1 LPRFVW
7 GIRHARSTFRKE
19 KAAMT
24 KILCVEDS
32 EDNLFTLH
40 KRLSLAGFEVK
51 VATNGTEGV
60 DWAKTLRP
68 HLIVMDLRLPGL
80 DGWEA
85 TRRLK
90 GQPETKHIP
99 IIVVTSDTSEKSREK
114 AFAAGCDEFETKPVN
129 FEKLVGKIHSLLSR
143 GAKA

>member
-1 LPRFVW
+1 
-7 GIRHARSTFRKE
+7 
-19 KAAMT
+19 MT

-32 EDNLFTLH
+32 EDSLFALH
-40 KRLSLAGFEVK
+40 KRLGLAGFEVK
-51 VATNGTEGV
+51 VATNGAEAV
-60 DWAKTLRP
+60 DWAKTLIP
-68 HLIVMDLRLPGL
+68 DLIVMDLRLPGL

-99 IIVVTSDTSEKSREK
+99 IVVVTADTSEKSREK
-114 AFAAGCDEFETKPVN
+114 AFAAGCDAYETKPAD
-129 FEKLVGKIHSLLSR
+129 FPKLIERINSLVAR

>member
-1 LPRFVW
+1 M
-7 GIRHARSTFRKE
+7 A
-19 KAAMT
+19 

-32 EDNLFTLH
+32 EDNLFALH

-51 VATNGTEGV
+51 VATNGTWGV

-68 HLIVMDLRLPGL
+68 DLIVMDLRLPGM

-90 GQPETKHIP
+90 SLPETKHIP
-99 IIVVTSDTSEKSREK
+99 IIVVTADISEESRDK
-114 AFAAGCDEFETKPVN
+114 AFAAGCDDFERKPVQ
-129 FEKLVGKIHSLLSR
+129 FDKLVRKIHALLKRPGSST
-143 GAKA
+143 

>member
-1 LPRFVW
+1 
-7 GIRHARSTFRKE
+7 
-19 KAAMT
+19 MT

-90 GQPETKHIP
+90 SSRKRSTSRSSSSPRIRRRKAARRRSTPAVMNTKRNRLIL
-99 IIVVTSDTSEKSREK
+99 R
-114 AFAAGCDEFETKPVN
+114 N
-129 FEKLVGKIHSLLSR
+129 
-143 GAKA
+143 

>member
-1 LPRFVW
+1 
-7 GIRHARSTFRKE
+7 
-19 KAAMT
+19 MT
-24 KILCVEDS
+24 RILCVEDS

-60 DWAKTLRP
+60 EWAKTLRP

-90 GQPETKHIP
+90 SQAETKHIP
-99 IIVVTSDTSEKSREK
+99 IIVVTADASEESREK
-114 AFAAGCDEFETKPVN
+114 AFAAGCDDYELKPVQ
-129 FEKLVGKIHSLLSR
+129 FERLIKKINSLLGRS
-143 GAKA
+143 AEA

>member
-1 LPRFVW
+1 
-7 GIRHARSTFRKE
+7 
-19 KAAMT
+19 MT

-32 EDNLFTLH
+32 EDSLFALH
-40 KRLSLAGFEVK
+40 KRLGLAGFEVK
-51 VATNGTEGV
+51 VATNGAEAV
-60 DWAKTLRP
+60 DWAKTLVP
-68 HLIVMDLRLPGL
+68 DLIVMDLRLPGL

-99 IIVVTSDTSEKSREK
+99 IVVVTADTSEKSREK
-114 AFAAGCDEFETKPVN
+114 AFAAGCDAYETKPAD
-129 FEKLVGKIHSLLSR
+129 FPKLIERINSLVAR

>member
-1 LPRFVW
+1 
-7 GIRHARSTFRKE
+7 
-19 KAAMT
+19 MT

-40 KRLSLAGFEVK
+40 KRLGLAGFEVK
-51 VATNGTEGV
+51 IATNGLEGV

-68 HLIVMDLRLPGL
+68 DLIVMDLRLPGI

-90 GQPETKHIP
+90 SQPETKHIP
-99 IIVVTSDTSEKSREK
+99 IIVVTADSSDKSREK
-114 AFAAGCDEFETKPVN
+114 AYAAGCDEFEVKPVQ
-129 FEKLVGKIHSLLSR
+129 FEKLVKKIHSLL
-143 GAKA
+143 GQGGQK

>member
-1 LPRFVW
+1 
-7 GIRHARSTFRKE
+7 
-19 KAAMT
+19 MT

-32 EDNLFTLH
+32 EDSLFALH
-40 KRLSLAGFEVK
+40 KRLGLAGFEVK
-51 VATNGTEGV
+51 VATNGTEAV
-60 DWAKTLRP
+60 DWAKTLMP
-68 HLIVMDLRLPGL
+68 DLIVMDLRLPGL

-99 IIVVTSDTSEKSREK
+99 IVVVTADTSEKSREK
-114 AFAAGCDEFETKPVN
+114 AFAAGCDAYETKPAD
-129 FEKLVGKIHSLLSR
+129 FPKLIERINSLVAR